1 MTGFAK
7 ARGLVLIVP
16 SLLMLGAWG
25 SQYIGGLAP
34 CEMCIWQRWPHLAAI
49 AIAALAFALPRRD
62 IVALAAIFILVSG
75 AIGAFHAGVEY
86 RWWEGLTRC
95 SQMSGERSISD
106 IMNTPLVRCDE
117 AQWRLFGIS
126 LAGYNAILSGGAAL
140 LILGMLGKARN
151 EPQ

>member
-1 MTGFAK
+1 MTEFAK
-7 ARGLVLIVP
+7 ARGLALAVP
-16 SLLMLGAWG
+16 LALMVGAWG
-25 SQYIGGLAP
+25 SEYIGELSP

-49 AIAALAFALPRRD
+49 AIAVLAFALPRRD
-62 IVALAAIFILVSG
+62 IVALAAIAILVSG

-117 AQWRLFGIS
+117 AQWSLFGIS
-126 LAGYNAILSGGAAL
+126 LAGYNAILSSGAAL
-140 LILGMLGKARN
+140 FILGLLGKG
-151 EPQ
+151 PK

>member
-1 MTGFAK
+1 MTEFAK
-7 ARGLVLIVP
+7 ARGLALAVP
-16 SLLMLGAWG
+16 LALMVGAWG
-25 SQYIGGLAP
+25 SEYIGGLSP

-49 AIAALAFALPRRD
+49 AIAVLAFALPRRD
-62 IVALAAIFILVSG
+62 IVGLAAIAILISG

-117 AQWRLFGIS
+117 AQWSLFGIS
-126 LAGYNAILSGGAAL
+126 LAGYNAILSSGAAL
-140 LILGMLGKARN
+140 FILGLLGKS
-151 EPQ
+151 PK

>member
-1 MTGFAK
+1 MTEFAK
-7 ARGLVLIVP
+7 ARGLALAVP
-16 SLLMLGAWG
+16 LALMIGAWG
-25 SQYIGGLAP
+25 SQYIGGLSP

-49 AIAALAFALPRRD
+49 AIAVLAFALPRRD
-62 IVALAAIFILVSG
+62 IVGLAAIAILISG

-117 AQWRLFGIS
+117 AQWSLFGIS
-126 LAGYNAILSGGAAL
+126 LAGYNAILSSGTAL
-140 LILGMLGKARN
+140 LILGMLGKS
-151 EPQ
+151 PK